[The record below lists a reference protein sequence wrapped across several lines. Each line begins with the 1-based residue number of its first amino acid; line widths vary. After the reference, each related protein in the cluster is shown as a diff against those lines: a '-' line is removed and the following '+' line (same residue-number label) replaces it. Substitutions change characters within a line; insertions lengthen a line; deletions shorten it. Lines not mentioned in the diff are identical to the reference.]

1 MLKIKDLNVSYGQ
14 TQVLQ
19 EIGLSA
25 IEGEFIGI
33 IGPNGS
39 GKTTL
44 LKTITKALN
53 PTSGTILIDGTN
65 IEEMGS
71 NEIAKKVAV
80 VSQVVSINFE
90 FTVEDIV
97 LMGRNPYIKSSESI
111 EDIKIAND
119 MMKKTNILHLK
130 NRLITQLSGGELQRV
145 IIARALTQMPNILLL
160 DEPTSHLDITN
171 QIDILNLVKK
181 SSTKGVVVIAVMH
194 DLNLAAYYCD
204 KICLLRDGC
213 IISIGTPKQ
222 VLTPLNIEVAFN
234 LPIEVMNNE
243 RTNSIYV
250 MPILEPLNEISDK
263 RHKLDH

>member
-14 TQVLQ
+14 NQVL
-19 EIGLSA
+19 EKIGLSA
-25 IEGEFIGI
+25 DKGEFIGI

-44 LKTITKALN
+44 LKTITKVLK
-53 PTSGTILIDGTN
+53 PTSGTIMIYGKN

-71 NEIAKKVAV
+71 NEIAKNVAV

-90 FTVEDIV
+90 FTVKDIV
-97 LMGRNPYIKSSESI
+97 LMGRNPYIKNSESV
-111 EDIKIAND
+111 EDINIATD

-130 NRLITQLSGGELQRV
+130 NRLITRLSGGELQRA
-145 IIARALTQMPNILLL
+145 IIARALTQTPTILLL

-181 SSTKGVVVIAVMH
+181 ASTKGMLVIAVMH
-194 DLNLAAYYCD
+194 DLNLAAYYCN

-213 IISIGTPKQ
+213 LISTGTPRQ
-222 VLTPLNIEVAFN
+222 VLTPSNIEVAFN
-234 LPIEVMNNE
+234 LPIEVMHNN

-250 MPILEPLNEISDK
+250 MPILEPLNEI
-263 RHKLDH
+263 